1 MQNTDTTTLEPRS
14 RTQMDE
20 SYERLLK
27 AARELR
33 RVDTVADIA
42 RILSV
47 SLQTMQ
53 HWKRRGVPDGKLV
66 EIEEK
71 IGALPKWI
79 TTGEGEMT
87 KSRQRL
93 GESTLTVEQ
102 KEALYLLDSIGNEAR
117 IAWMRV
123 GKALSS
129 LSRDGQ
135 KSEETCKEMIRTST
149 YEGPDR
155 RRQNKSYNPD
165 RRGNGAQE
173 TCNKPH

>member
-1 MQNTDTTTLEPRS
+1 MPNTTTLERHSPIE
-14 RTQMDE
+14 MDE

-27 AARELR
+27 AARELKR
-33 RVDTVADIA
+33 LDTVADIA
-42 RILSV
+42 RLLNV

-53 HWKRRGVPDGKLV
+53 HWKKRGVPDGKLV

-79 TTGEGEMT
+79 MTGQGEMT
-87 KSRQRL
+87 KSRQQL
-93 GESTLTVEQ
+93 GESNLTVEQ
-102 KEALYLLDSIGNEAR
+102 KEALYLLESIDNEAR

-135 KSEETCKEMIRTST
+135 RSEETCKKMIRTST

-155 RRQNKSYNPD
+155 RRENTSYSPD
-165 RRGNGAQE
+165 RRSKSIRVA
-173 TCNKPH
+173 CNKPH